1 MFYSGQIDKKTII
14 LSVYRQRDP
23 NLGFIHVDLK
33 IETQFYVY
41 FPCNYSRKN

>member
-23 NLGFIHVDLK
+23 NLGFILVDLK

-41 FPCNYSRKN
+41 FPCNYSRKT